1 MAVLDT
7 WSRHCKIIEQDGK
20 KYVIRYARKCGVTQE
35 YYCLIPESEVIEI
48 LQKYDIQVPKLVY
61 KNDECNIQEY
71 ISGDVLSDVYEDYT
85 DIDRNIIDQIID
97 QICYMSSLQD
107 KQLQHY
113 SKWEDNKSFFKF
125 QCMNTENVFSSYY
138 NELSELYEEFNI
150 HKDIME
156 QIYNKINKI
165 DNNRKMSVI
174 HGDRNKK
181 NVVLNN
187 EKVFYIDWEQA
198 CMGDIAYDITFHI
211 YQMKYAKRDEE
222 YFIKKLK
229 EKYKGDIKRLLE
241 DAEVYREYCLLRS
254 TLYLVKYTL
263 EQAYTNNMDN
273 EEKKKKALQY
283 FMNRYNSLSKY
294 EQYNIKAKTE
304 DEIDHIF
311 EEYVKMLQA

>member
-85 DIDRNIIDQIID
+85 DIDRNIIDQIIE
-97 QICYMSSLQD
+97 QICYMSKLQD
-107 KQLQHY
+107 EELQHY
-113 SKWEDNKSFFKF
+113 SKWEDNKLFFKF
-125 QCMNTENVFSSYY
+125 QCKNTENVFLSYY

-187 EKVFYIDWEQA
+187 GRVFYIDWEQA
-198 CMGDIAYDITFHI
+198 CMGDIAYDIAFHI

-241 DAEVYREYCLLRS
+241 DAEIYREYCLLRS

-263 EQAYTNNMDN
+263 EQVFLNNLKTG
-273 EEKKKKALQY
+273 EEKNKMLEH
-283 FMNRYNSLSKY
+283 FMKRYNDLSNYK
-294 EQYNIKAKTE
+294 EFGIKFKTE
-304 DEIDHIF
+304 EELKLIF
-311 EEYVKMLQA
+311 EKYKRV

>member
-7 WSRHCKIIEQDGK
+7 WSRHCKIIEKDNQ

-61 KNDECNIQEY
+61 KDDECNIQEY
-71 ISGDVLSDVYEDYT
+71 ISGDVLSDVYKDYAE
-85 DIDRNIIDQIID
+85 IDKNIIDQIVE
-97 QICYMSSLQD
+97 QICYMSRLQD
-107 KQLQHY
+107 EQLKHY
-113 SKWEDNKSFFKF
+113 SEWEDNKSFFKF
-125 QCMNTENVFSSYY
+125 YCKNTENVFCNYY
-138 NELSELYEEFNI
+138 DELSELYEEFNI

-156 QIYNKINKI
+156 KIYGKIDKI

-187 EKVFYIDWEQA
+187 GNVFYIDWEQA
-198 CMGDIAYDITFHI
+198 CMGDIAYDIAFHI
-211 YQMKYAKRDEE
+211 YQMTYTESDEK

-229 EKYKGDIKRLLE
+229 EKYIGNVKKLLE
-241 DAEVYREYCLLRS
+241 DVEIYKEYALLRS

-263 EQAYTNNMDN
+263 EQAYSNNIEN
-273 EEKKKKALQY
+273 EERKKKALLH
-283 FMNRYNSLSKY
+283 FMNRYNNLSNYEKY
-294 EQYNIKAKTE
+294 NLKAKTE
-304 DEIDHIF
+304 DEIDNIF
-311 EEYVKMLQA
+311 EYYSHR